1 MLLNPRGK
9 AIYRAKNRFS
19 ARYLNDSL
27 IYFYL
32 FKKDTIVTL
41 PPLHGG
47 IGNHESDWSVRKTIM
62 LTDDS
67 FMTTQNNVSGTT
79 RRSLKGSLLG
89 EERK

>member
-1 MLLNPRGK
+1 MLEKSPRNG
-9 AIYRAKNRFS
+9 YGGAKNRFS
-19 ARYLNDSL
+19 ARYLNDSF

-47 IGNHESDWSVRKTIM
+47 IGNHESDWLVRKTIM

-67 FMTTQNNVSGTT
+67 FMTKKRMFQEPLAVH
-79 RRSLKGSLLG
+79 
-89 EERK
+89 